1 MLRLAE
7 PPPPHPKASNDMNE
21 KLQEA
26 VENFQMLDPQ
36 LRLEMLLDYANALP
50 PLPERLHAQRDAGLG
65 RVVECQSP
73 VYLFTSVDDGTVRLF
88 ADVPEQAPTVRG
100 FVSLLVDALDGA
112 PPAEVAAVP
121 DDLLRQLG
129 IAQTLGMTRQRGLG
143 AVLHRIKHAVAEAA

>member
-1 MLRLAE
+1 
-7 PPPPHPKASNDMNE
+7 MNE
-21 KLQEA
+21 KLTET
-26 VENFQMLDPQ
+26 VETFQMLDPQ
-36 LRLEMLLDYANALP
+36 LRLEMLLDFARNLP

-73 VYLFTSVDDGTVRLF
+73 VFLYTAVEDGAARIW

-121 DDLLRQLG
+121 DDLLQRLG

-143 AVLHRIKHAVAEAA
+143 AVLHRVKHAVAQAA